1 MAEHK
6 LQVLNLNRNPILTN
20 IVKDPKEREALL
32 TILNTFNAVFNI
44 GRYGEVYFG
53 PEVEHLLRINHAG
66 RKFIAGEA
74 TTGVDTI
81 KYIKPELWP
90 MILERAYMKSD
101 KVYYK
106 KKCATGVFYML
117 RNGSVLQDIIE
128 IWQGSK
134 NINGSRSHILP
145 QKVSSIQRGRLA
157 RRDFTDE
164 NDQHREALAN

>member
-1 MAEHK
+1 MDCARNEIESLQAIESRIKRLGPTQTTAMAEHK
-6 LQVLNLNRNPILTN
+6 LKVLILDHNPILTN

-32 TILNTFNAVFNI
+32 TILNTFNTVFNI

-81 KYIKPELWP
+81 KSIKPELWP
-90 MILERAYMKSD
+90 KILERAYTMKTD
-101 KVYYK
+101 RVERR

-128 IWQGSK
+128 IWTF
-134 NINGSRSHILP
+134 NL
-145 QKVSSIQRGRLA
+145 
-157 RRDFTDE
+157 
-164 NDQHREALAN
+164 